1 MNRFESAKE
10 IYASIGVDA
19 EKALETLKS
28 TTISVH
34 CWQGDDV
41 VGFDSRQAASGGIQT
56 TGNYPGRATSPEELM
71 ADFDEVMKLC
81 GGKFKLNLHAS
92 YAIFESGEEV

>member
-28 TTISVH
+28 TTISRPLLA
-34 CWQGDDV
+34 G
-41 VGFDSRQAASGGIQT
+41 
-56 TGNYPGRATSPEELM
+56 
-71 ADFDEVMKLC
+71 
-81 GGKFKLNLHAS
+81 
-92 YAIFESGEEV
+92 